1 MLIADYLNG
10 DYVGKIPTTMAT
22 QHADSASK
30 HVYVREEV
38 DEAVSSFKRKEGFN
52 CDEYLVDYMGKLTPY
67 HQIGQIVRKLRE
79 ETDLVPG
86 VDVFV
91 TPRMVSSFD
100 EEPFRQLM
108 TILAIVEGINYC
120 SQNFNEQGIME
131 VVQAA
136 TTTTEELRNC
146 KARCED
152 LLEVVGKHLRMKT
165 EDMGIRIIP
174 LFGGIAEHLTM
185 QQILNLF
192 IKDVDVKDYARI
204 FIGKSEAAL
213 LYGHPASVLS
223 CKIAIASCK
232 RVEDETGVKIYP
244 ILGCGSLPFRG
255 HLTLENVENFLKE
268 YPGVRTYTIQS
279 GLRYDHEIEKTRS
292 LVERLKESVDEP
304 PLEFDESEL
313 QNLER
318 MIFIFA
324 KNYLLE
330 LSEIAEKISL
340 IADYIPDRR
349 ERLLNVEEVAYYREL
364 RNVES
369 ILRLCPDKEV
379 KRSIMGYTYTAFHKP
394 PRWVKFVASA
404 YTCALPPEFI
414 GLGSALKEIKDIMGD
429 SSVNRFLEEIY
440 PSIEPDIKFASK
452 FLDKDPHTNMLLTR
466 RLHEGINE
474 LESFLELDEA
484 DNRYIVLSRLAA
496 SCIKDM
502 LTGKA
507 SKGKK
512 LAIML
517 KEGDV
522 AEYLDG
528 LSKENLSKMIVDLG
542 KIRRSLA

>member
-1 MLIADYLNG
+1 MQKMPVA
-10 DYVGKIPTTMAT
+10 MAT

-30 HVYVREEV
+30 RVSVGEEV
-38 DEAVSSFKRKEGFN
+38 GEAVSSFKREEGFS

-91 TPRMVSSFD
+91 TPRMVSSFN

-108 TILAIVEGINYC
+108 TMLAVVEGINYC

-136 TTTTEELRNC
+136 TTTTEELKNC
-146 KARCED
+146 KMRSED
-152 LLEVVGKHLRMKT
+152 LLRLVGKHLKMKT
-165 EDMGIRIIP
+165 EDMEMRIIP

-185 QQILNLF
+185 QQILSLF
-192 IKDVDVKDYARI
+192 IKDANVKDYARI

-223 CKIAIASCK
+223 CKIAIASCRK
-232 RVEDETGVKIYP
+232 VEDETGVKIYP

-268 YPGVRTYTIQS
+268 YSGVRTYTIQS
-279 GLRYDHEIEKTRS
+279 GLRYDHGIEKTRS
-292 LVERLKESVDEP
+292 LIERLKESTGGP
-304 PLEFDESEL
+304 CLEFDEDEL
-313 QNLER
+313 QDLER

-324 KNYLLE
+324 KSYLLE

-340 IADYIPDRR
+340 IADYIPDQR

-379 KRSIMGYTYTAFHKP
+379 KRSIMGYAYTAFHKP

-414 GLGSALKEIKDIMGD
+414 GLGSALKEIKEMMGEK
-429 SSVNRFLEEIY
+429 SVNRFLGEIY
-440 PSIEPDIKFASK
+440 PSIKADVKFASK
-452 FLDKDPHTNMLLTR
+452 FLDKNPDNNMLLTR
-466 RLHEGINE
+466 RLYESINK
-474 LESFLELDEA
+474 LENFLELEEP
-484 DNRYIVLSRLAA
+484 DNRYIILSRLAT
-496 SCIKDM
+496 SYIKDM

-507 SKGKK
+507 SRSKK

-522 AEYLDG
+522 AEYLNG
-528 LSKENLSKMIVDLG
+528 LSKGNLSKMILDLG
-542 KIRRSLA
+542 RIRKSLA

>member
-1 MLIADYLNG
+1 MLIAVPLKG
-10 DYVGKIPTTMAT
+10 DHLQKIPVARAT
-22 QHADSASK
+22 QHADSAAK
-30 HVYVREEV
+30 HVAVREEV
-38 DEAVSSFKRKEGFN
+38 DEAVLSFKKDGFN

-108 TILAIVEGINYC
+108 TMLAIVEGINYC
-120 SQNFNEQGIME
+120 SQNFDEQGIME
-131 VVQAA
+131 VIQAA
-136 TTTTEELRNC
+136 TATTEELGNC
-146 KARCED
+146 KTRCED
-152 LLEVVGKHLRMKT
+152 LLRLVGKNLRMKT
-165 EDMGIRIIP
+165 EDMEIRIIP
-174 LFGGIAEHLTM
+174 LLGGIAEHLTM
-185 QQILNLF
+185 QQMLNLF
-192 IKDVDVKDYARI
+192 IKDVNVKDYSRV

-213 LYGHPASVLS
+213 LYGHPASALS

-255 HLTLENVENFLKE
+255 HLTLENVENFLRE

-279 GLRYDHEIEKTRS
+279 GLRYDHGIEKTRS

-304 PLEFDESEL
+304 LLGFDEGEL
-313 QNLER
+313 QDLER

-340 IADYIPDRR
+340 IADYIPDQR
-349 ERLLNVEEVAYYREL
+349 ERLLDVEEVAYYREL

-379 KRSIMGYTYTAFHKP
+379 KRSIMGYAYAAFHKP

-414 GLGSALKEIKDIMGD
+414 GLGAALREIKDVMGEK
-429 SSVNRFLEEIY
+429 SVNRFLEEIY
-440 PSIEPDIKFASK
+440 PSVEADIRFASK
-452 FLDKDPHTNMLLTR
+452 FLDKNPDGNILLTR
-466 RLHEGINE
+466 RLSESIDK
-474 LESFLELDEA
+474 LENFLELEEP
-484 DNRYIVLSRLAA
+484 DNRYIVLSRLAG
-496 SCIKDM
+496 SYVKDM

-507 SKGKK
+507 SKSKK

-522 AEYLDG
+522 VEYLNG
-528 LSKENLSKMIVDLG
+528 LSRENLSKMVLDLG
-542 KIRRSLA
+542 KMRKSLA